1 MARGSLGRSVPS
13 AATDTVLFT
22 ATINCTHVDF
32 DLFITNPNAA
42 DATISVAISSNDGI
56 ADANEYIESGTV
68 IPTKGTH
75 EIIARKMSPGDRVII
90 RSDKADTVFRIEGAE
105 EVIY

>member
-1 MARGSLGRSVPS
+1 MAKGSLGRLVPA

-22 ATINCTHVDF
+22 ATVNCSYVDF
-32 DLFITNPNAA
+32 DLFVVNPNAL
-42 DATISVAISSNDGI
+42 DATINVAISSNDAV
-56 ADANEYIESGTV
+56 ADANEYIESGTI

-75 EIIARKMSPGDRVII
+75 EIIARKLSPGDRVIV
-90 RSDKADTVFRIEGAE
+90 RSDRADTIFRIEGSE